1 MTHFT
6 LRRGRL
12 FPLESLERERS
23 GVAPAEATC
32 SLIPL
37 FSPEAARHDELGF
50 FGLCLESSRD
60 DPRVELARLAL
71 ISEETNR
78 PWAVAAAWPPR

>member
-32 SLIPL
+32 SPIRVRAPK
-37 FSPEAARHDELGF
+37 AAQHDELGF
-50 FGLCLESSRD
+50 FGLCLQSSRD
-60 DPRVELARLAL
+60 DPRLELARLAL
-71 ISEETNR
+71 ISEEGDR
-78 PWAVAAAWPPR
+78 ALPVAAAWPPR